1 MDRSVLVVGRAGPG
15 SMGSSLHLGSPQL
28 RGPGVLTILSQD
40 KAATLPG
47 VVARL
52 VCHVDTEN
60 VVSHE
65 VKHIHVACILRVRG
79 VVGGPVEAAGG
90 DLILQL
96 AVRVLPSRTEQ
107 PVMAEG
113 QWAQGQGRSP
123 ESWEGGT

>member
-1 MDRSVLVVGRAGPG
+1 MAGRAGPG
-15 SMGSSLHLGSPQL
+15 SMGSSLHLDSPQL
-28 RGPGVLTILSQD
+28 RGPEVLTVLSQD
-40 KAATLPG
+40 KAAALLG

-60 VVSHE
+60 VISHE
-65 VKHIHVACILRVRG
+65 VEHIHVACILCVRG

-96 AVRVLPSRTEQ
+96 AIWVLPSRTEQ

-113 QWAQGQGRSP
+113 RWAQGQSKSP
-123 ESWEGGT
+123 ESWQEGT

>member
-1 MDRSVLVVGRAGPG
+1 
-15 SMGSSLHLGSPQL
+15 MGSSLHLDSPQ
-28 RGPGVLTILSQD
+28 VLTVLSQD
-40 KAATLPG
+40 KAAALLG

-60 VVSHE
+60 VISHE
-65 VKHIHVACILRVRG
+65 VEHIHVACILCVRG

-96 AVRVLPSRTEQ
+96 AIWVLPSRTEQ

-113 QWAQGQGRSP
+113 RWAQGQSKSP
-123 ESWEGGT
+123 ESWQEGT

>member
-1 MDRSVLVVGRAGPG
+1 
-15 SMGSSLHLGSPQL
+15 MGSSPHLGSPQL
-28 RGPGVLTILSQD
+28 RGPGILTVLSQD

-47 VVARL
+47 VAARL

-65 VKHIHVACILRVRG
+65 VEHIHVARILRMRG

-96 AVRVLPSRTEQ
+96 SIWVLPSRTDK

-113 QWAQGQGRSP
+113 QWAQGQDGSP
-123 ESWEGGT
+123 ESWDGGT